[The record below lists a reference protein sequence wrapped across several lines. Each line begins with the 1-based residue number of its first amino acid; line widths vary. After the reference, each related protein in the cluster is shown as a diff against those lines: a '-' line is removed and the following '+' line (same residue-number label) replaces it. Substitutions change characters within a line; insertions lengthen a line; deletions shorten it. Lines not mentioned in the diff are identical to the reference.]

1 MKSKK
6 LLALLLSAGMTLSM
20 IAGCQNN
27 ANVALTPGQEQE
39 QGQEG
44 EVTDPVQTAEGD
56 TTIVY
61 ATSTFG
67 QKFSP
72 FFVTTAYD
80 QEVVDLTQSFLLAAD
95 RGGAVIGNGIDG
107 ETVTYNGSDYEY
119 RGMGNVE
126 VVQNA
131 DGSVDYNLTMR
142 EGVKFSDGVD
152 ATIDDVIFTIY
163 VLCDPTYDGSSTIY
177 ALPIEGMDE
186 YRGGMDT
193 KFNLIVSAGKDNDD
207 FTFWTED
214 EQTALWEDL
223 EQAGA
228 AFCQEIVDYCVDAEY
243 AADSNDV
250 ATAAEAWGFPGL
262 TEESTTTDMFYLIAD
277 AYGWDLASM
286 SDTESAGSSLFDLMN
301 GKAVISGTDDT

>member
-80 QEVVDLTQSFLLAAD
+80 QEVVDHTQSFLLAAD

-119 RGMGNVE
+119 R
-126 VVQNA
+126 
-131 DGSVDYNLTMR
+131 
-142 EGVKFSDGVD
+142 
-152 ATIDDVIFTIY
+152 
-163 VLCDPTYDGSSTIY
+163 
-177 ALPIEGMDE
+177 
-186 YRGGMDT
+186 
-193 KFNLIVSAGKDNDD
+193 
-207 FTFWTED
+207 
-214 EQTALWEDL
+214 
-223 EQAGA
+223 
-228 AFCQEIVDYCVDAEY
+228 
-243 AADSNDV
+243 
-250 ATAAEAWGFPGL
+250 
-262 TEESTTTDMFYLIAD
+262 
-277 AYGWDLASM
+277 
-286 SDTESAGSSLFDLMN
+286 
-301 GKAVISGTDDT
+301 